1 MDLMRRGIGML
12 AALSAALVAAV
23 SLAAGGGGSGVRGR
37 VLYGPTCPVAR
48 LGQSCTRPYQA
59 WISVRLARTG
69 LLVTRVRSSVQGYFS
84 VRLRAGE
91 YLLVPQAD
99 RPFPSSERQT
109 VTVRPGRY
117 TGVTVR
123 FDSGIR

>member
-23 SLAAGGGGSGVRGR
+23 SLAAGGGGSGIRGR
-37 VLYGPTCPVAR
+37 VLYGPICPVAR

-99 RPFPSSERQT
+99 RPFPRSERQT

-117 TGVTVR
+117 TSVTVR

>member
-1 MDLMRRGIGML
+1 MDLMRLGIGTFT
-12 AALSAALVAAV
+12 ALSAAVVTSV
-23 SLAAGGGGSGVRGR
+23 SLAAGGAGSGIRGR

-48 LGQSCTRPYQA
+48 VGQSCTRPYQA
-59 WISVRLARTG
+59 WVSVRLERSG
-69 LLVTRVRSSVQGYFS
+69 LLVTRVRSSVEGYFS

-91 YLLVPQAD
+91 YVLVPQTG
-99 RPFPSSERQT
+99 RPFPRSERQT

-117 TGVTVR
+117 TSVTVR

>member
-1 MDLMRRGIGML
+1 MRRGIGTL
-12 AALSAALVAAV
+12 TLSAAVVAAV
-23 SLAAGGGGSGVRGR
+23 SLAAGGGGSGIRGR

-48 LGQSCTRPYQA
+48 PGQSCTRPFQA
-59 WISVRLARTG
+59 WVSVRLARSG
-69 LLVTRVRSSVQGYFS
+69 LLVTRVRSSVEGYFS

-91 YLLVPQAD
+91 YVLLGQTG
-99 RPFPSSERQT
+99 RPFPTSERQT

-117 TGVTVR
+117 TSVTVR

>member
-1 MDLMRRGIGML
+1 ML

-23 SLAAGGGGSGVRGR
+23 SLAAGGSGSGVRGR

-69 LLVTRVRSSVQGYFS
+69 LLVTRVRSSVEGYFS

-91 YLLVPQAD
+91 YVLVPQAG
-99 RPFPSSERQT
+99 RRFPPSQRQT

-117 TGVTVR
+117 TSVTVR